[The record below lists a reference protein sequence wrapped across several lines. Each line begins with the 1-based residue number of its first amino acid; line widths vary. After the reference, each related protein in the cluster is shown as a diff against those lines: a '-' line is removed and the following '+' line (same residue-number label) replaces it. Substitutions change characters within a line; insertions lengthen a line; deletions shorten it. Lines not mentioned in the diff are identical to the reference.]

1 MQGTD
6 GNTLRV
12 CANQLQ
18 SIHST
23 NKSLVPLPAA
33 GHSAGQLRGAVNTPA
48 IVPARGAIQVR
59 MTGVKQWARFIPAG
73 EWKPSEGRV
82 ASESVQQ
89 A

>member
-1 MQGTD
+1 MQGMD
-6 GNTLRV
+6 GSPLGV

-18 SIHST
+18 SVYST
-23 NKSLVPLPAA
+23 NRSLVPLPAA
-33 GHSAGQLRGAVNTPA
+33 RHSAGQLREAVSTPA